1 MGRGP
6 SIEARKNASDAKR
19 GKIFTKIIREIGVAA
34 RGGGGDPNNNPRLR
48 VAMDKGLGVNMS
60 KDVIERAIK
69 KATGELE
76 GVDYEEIRY
85 EGYAPGG
92 VAVIVDCLTDNRVR
106 TVADVRHAFSKCGG
120 NMGTEGSVAFMF
132 KRLGVLHFAAGAD
145 EEAITEAAIEA
156 GADDIVVYPD
166 DGAIDVVTSPDAF
179 NAVKDGMAAAG
190 HAADHAEITFRAD
203 NDIKVEGDV
212 ALQVKKLLDMLED
225 LDDVQDVYSN
235 AELGADAYA

>member
-1 MGRGP
+1 M
-6 SIEARKNASDAKR
+6 
-19 GKIFTKIIREIGVAA
+19 
-34 RGGGGDPNNNPRLR
+34 
-48 VAMDKGLGVNMS
+48 
-60 KDVIERAIK
+60 
-69 KATGELE
+69 
-76 GVDYEEIRY
+76 
-85 EGYAPGG
+85 
-92 VAVIVDCLTDNRVR
+92 AVIVDCLTDNRVR

-132 KRLGVLHFAAGAD
+132 KRLGVLSFAPGAD

-179 NAVKDGMAAAG
+179 NAVKDAMAAAG
-190 HAADHAEITFRAD
+190 HVAGHAEITFRAD
-203 NDIKVEGDV
+203 NDIKVEGEV

>member
-1 MGRGP
+1 
-6 SIEARKNASDAKR
+6 
-19 GKIFTKIIREIGVAA
+19 
-34 RGGGGDPNNNPRLR
+34 
-48 VAMDKGLGVNMS
+48 
-60 KDVIERAIK
+60 
-69 KATGELE
+69 
-76 GVDYEEIRY
+76 
-85 EGYAPGG
+85 
-92 VAVIVDCLTDNRVR
+92 VR

-156 GADDIVVYPD
+156 GADDIVVYPE
-166 DGAIDVVTSPDAF
+166 DGAIDVVTSPEAF
-179 NAVKDGMAAAG
+179 NAVKDAMAAAG
-190 HAADHAEITFRAD
+190 HVADHAEITFRAD

-235 AELGADAYA
+235 ADLGADAYA